1 VDENALKT
9 QIFTPG
15 HKYLLTSS
23 SAWIR
28 LVTQN
33 QSITLFYHSNWK
45 IVSPMPETFE
55 AKSSNSQL
63 HAINDALSDGQTD
76 LVKKMLQ
83 QLQPCD
89 VALLLESSRSRNRLE
104 IWQLIEPDLYSDVLE
119 ELSEDVRNGI
129 IDKMLPEKI
138 TDALEEMDTDDLVE
152 TLSSLPESVSQYLL
166 AAMDE
171 QDRQRAELGLSY
183 GEETAGFIMNTDTI
197 TLRSGISVDVIL
209 RYLRLKGDMP
219 ENTDTL
225 YVVNRNDKLLGGVA
239 LTQLITAARDTP
251 IDYLIKDSE
260 AIPVSMMDNEVASLF
275 ERYNWLSA
283 PVVNE
288 NNKLVGRITI
298 DDVVDII
305 REDAEH
311 SMMSMAGLDDEE
323 DTFAPVV
330 KSTQRRTLW
339 LGVNLF
345 TALMAAAVSDL
356 FEATLSQLAVLAI
369 LNTIVPSMGGVAGNQ
384 TLTLVI
390 RGMALG
396 HVSSANARWLIGK
409 ELAIGFLN
417 GVIWSVLIAT
427 VIALWKQDLMLG
439 AVIAFA
445 MMINMVAAG
454 LAGASLPLIMRKLKI
469 DPALAGSVI
478 LTTITDVVGIFA
490 FLGTATWLLI

>member
-1 VDENALKT
+1 
-9 QIFTPG
+9 
-15 HKYLLTSS
+15 
-23 SAWIR
+23 
-28 LVTQN
+28 
-33 QSITLFYHSNWK
+33 
-45 IVSPMPETFE
+45 MPKTFE

-63 HAINDALSDGQTD
+63 HAINDALGDGQTELAKD
-76 LVKKMLQ
+76 MLQ

-89 VALLLESSRSRNRLE
+89 VALLLESSRSRNRLN
-104 IWQLIEPDLYSDVLE
+104 IWQLIQPDLYSDVLE
-119 ELSEDVRNGI
+119 ELSDDVRNGI
-129 IDKMLPEKI
+129 IRNMLPEKVA
-138 TDALEEMDTDDLVE
+138 DALEEMDTDNLVD
-152 TLSSLPESVSQYLL
+152 TLRGLPQEVAKNLL

-171 QDRQRAELGLSY
+171 QDRSRAELGLSY
-183 GEETAGFIMNTDTI
+183 GDETAGFIMNTDAI
-197 TLRSGISVDVIL
+197 SLRQGINVDVIL

-219 ENTDTL
+219 EHTDTL
-225 YVVNRNDKLLGGVA
+225 YVVDRNDKLMGGVA
-239 LTQLITAARDTP
+239 LTRLITAAADTP
-251 IDYLIKDSE
+251 IESLIKDSE
-260 AIPVSMMDNEVASLF
+260 AIPADMMDNEVASLF

-283 PVVNE
+283 PVVDE
-288 NNKLVGRITI
+288 NNKLLGRITI

-330 KSTQRRTLW
+330 QSTQRRSIW
-339 LGVNLF
+339 LGVNLL
-345 TALMAAAVSDL
+345 TALMAAAVSDF
-356 FEATLSQLAVLAI
+356 FEATLNQLAVLAI

-396 HVSSANARWLIGK
+396 HVNSANARWLISK

-417 GVIWSVLIAT
+417 GVIWSVLIAS
-427 VIALWKQDLMLG
+427 VIAIWKQDLMLG

-445 MMINMVAAG
+445 MLINMVAAG
-454 LAGASLPLIMRKLKI
+454 LAGASLPIIMKKLKI

-490 FLGTATWLLI
+490 FLGTATWLLT

>member
-1 VDENALKT
+1 
-9 QIFTPG
+9 
-15 HKYLLTSS
+15 
-23 SAWIR
+23 
-28 LVTQN
+28 
-33 QSITLFYHSNWK
+33 
-45 IVSPMPETFE
+45 MPDTFE
-55 AKSSNSQL
+55 AKSSTSQL
-63 HAINDALSDGQTD
+63 HAINDALNNDQTS
-76 LVKKMLQ
+76 LATEMLQ
-83 QLQPCD
+83 RLQPCD
-89 VALLLESSRSRNRLE
+89 IALLLESSRSRTRLA
-104 IWQLIEPDLYSDVLE
+104 IWHLIEPELYSDVLE
-119 ELSEDVRNGI
+119 ELSDDVRNGI
-129 IDKMLPEKI
+129 INKMQPEKV
-138 TDALEEMDTDDLVE
+138 TDALEEMDTDDLVD
-152 TLSSLPESVSQYLL
+152 TLRGLPEEMAQDLL

-183 GEETAGFIMNTDTI
+183 GEETAGFIMNTDAI
-197 TLRSGISVDVIL
+197 TLRPEISVDVIL
-209 RYLRLKGDMP
+209 RYLRLRGEMP
-219 ENTDTL
+219 EHTDTL
-225 YVVNRNDKLLGGVA
+225 YVVDRNDKLMGGVS
-239 LTQLITAARDTP
+239 LTQLITAAPDTP
-251 IDYLIKDSE
+251 VESLIKNSE
-260 AIPVSMMDNEVASLF
+260 AIPANMMDNEVASLF

-283 PVVNE
+283 PVVDE
-288 NNKLVGRITI
+288 NNQLLGRITI

-330 KSTQRRTLW
+330 KSTQRRSIW

-396 HVSSANARWLIGK
+396 HVSSANARWLITK
-409 ELAIGFLN
+409 ELGIGFLN
-417 GVIWSVLIAT
+417 GIIWAVLIAS
-427 VIALWKQDLMLG
+427 VIAIWKQDFMLG

-445 MMINMVAAG
+445 MLINMIAAG

>member
-1 VDENALKT
+1 
-9 QIFTPG
+9 
-15 HKYLLTSS
+15 
-23 SAWIR
+23 
-28 LVTQN
+28 
-33 QSITLFYHSNWK
+33 
-45 IVSPMPETFE
+45 MPKTFE

-63 HAINDALSDGQTD
+63 HTINEALAGGQTN
-76 LVKKMLQ
+76 LAKEMLQ
-83 QLQPCD
+83 QLKPCD
-89 VALLLESSRSRNRLE
+89 VALLLESSRSRNRLN
-104 IWQLIEPDLYSDVLE
+104 IWQLIQPDLYSDVLE
-119 ELSEDVRNGI
+119 ELPDDVRNGI
-129 IDKMLPEKI
+129 IRKMLPEKVA
-138 TDALEEMDTDDLVE
+138 DALEEMDTDNLVD
-152 TLSSLPESVSQYLL
+152 TLRGLPQEVAQDLL

-171 QDRQRAELGLSY
+171 QDRSRAELGLSY
-183 GEETAGFIMNTDTI
+183 GEETAGFIMNTDAI
-197 TLRSGISVDVIL
+197 TLRPGINVDVIL
-209 RYLRLKGDMP
+209 RYLRLKGDIP
-219 ENTDTL
+219 EHTDTL
-225 YVVNRNDKLLGGVA
+225 YVVDRNDKLMGGVA
-239 LTQLITAARDTP
+239 LTRLITAAADTP
-251 IDYLIKDSE
+251 IESLIKNSE
-260 AIPVSMMDNEVASLF
+260 AIPADMMDNEVASLF

-283 PVVNE
+283 PVVDQ
-288 NNKLVGRITI
+288 NNQLLGRITI

-330 KSTQRRTLW
+330 KSTQRRSIW
-339 LGVNLF
+339 LGVNLL

-396 HVSSANARWLIGK
+396 HVNSANARWLISK
-409 ELAIGFLN
+409 ELGIGFLN
-417 GVIWSVLIAT
+417 GVIWSVLIAS
-427 VIALWKQDLMLG
+427 VIAIWKQDLMLG

-454 LAGASLPLIMRKLKI
+454 LAGASLPIIMKKLKI

-490 FLGTATWLLI
+490 FLGSATWLLI

>member
-1 VDENALKT
+1 
-9 QIFTPG
+9 
-15 HKYLLTSS
+15 
-23 SAWIR
+23 
-28 LVTQN
+28 
-33 QSITLFYHSNWK
+33 
-45 IVSPMPETFE
+45 MPDSFE
-55 AKSSNSQL
+55 AKSTKSQL
-63 HAINDALSDGQTD
+63 NAINDALAEGNTA
-76 LVKKMLQ
+76 LVMGLLQ
-83 QLQPCD
+83 ELKPCD
-89 VALLLESSRSRNRLE
+89 VALLLESSRTRSRLD
-104 IWQLIEPDLYSDVLE
+104 IWQLIQPDLYSDVLE

-129 IDKMLPEKI
+129 IDKMLPEI
-138 TDALEEMDTDDLVE
+138 VTDALEEMDTDDLVE
-152 TLSSLPESVSQYLL
+152 TLHSLPEAVSQDLL
-166 AAMDE
+166 SAMDE

-197 TLRSGISVDVIL
+197 TLRPKINVDVIL
-209 RYLRLKGDMP
+209 RYLRLKGDIP
-219 ENTDTL
+219 EHTDTL
-225 YVVNRNDKLLGGVA
+225 YVVDNENKLMGGVA
-239 LTQLITAARDTP
+239 ITQLITAAPDVP
-251 IDYLIKDSE
+251 VESLIKDSIS
-260 AIPVSMMDNEVASLF
+260 IPVDMEDGEVANLF
-275 ERYNWLSA
+275 ERYDWLSA
-283 PVVNE
+283 PVVDA
-288 NNKLVGRITI
+288 NNHLLGRITI

-345 TALMAAAVSDL
+345 TALMAAMVSDL
-356 FEATLSQLAVLAI
+356 FETTLSELAVLAI

-396 HVSSANARWLIGK
+396 HVTGSNARWLISK

-417 GVIWSVLIAT
+417 GVIWAVLIAS

-445 MMINMVAAG
+445 MMINMIAAG
-454 LAGASLPLIMRKLKI
+454 LAGATLPMVMKKLKI

-490 FLGTATWLLI
+490 FLGTATWLLL

>member
-1 VDENALKT
+1 
-9 QIFTPG
+9 
-15 HKYLLTSS
+15 
-23 SAWIR
+23 
-28 LVTQN
+28 
-33 QSITLFYHSNWK
+33 
-45 IVSPMPETFE
+45 MPNTFE
-55 AKSSNSQL
+55 AKSSNNQL
-63 HAINDALSDGQTD
+63 HDINEALGSGQTE
-76 LVKKMLQ
+76 LAKEMLH
-83 QLQPCD
+83 QLQPGD
-89 VALLLESSRSRNRLE
+89 LALLLESSRSRNRLD
-104 IWQLIEPDLYSDVLE
+104 IWQLISPDLYSDVLE
-119 ELSEDVRNGI
+119 ELSDDVRNGI
-129 IDKMLPEKI
+129 IRKMLPEKVA
-138 TDALEEMDTDDLVE
+138 DVLEEMDTDNLVD
-152 TLSSLPESVSQYLL
+152 TLRGLPENVAQELL
-166 AAMDE
+166 AAMEE
-171 QDRQRAELGLSY
+171 QDRMRAELGLSY
-183 GEETAGFIMNTDTI
+183 GDETAGFIMNTDAI
-197 TLRSGISVDVIL
+197 TLRPGINVDVIL

-219 ENTDTL
+219 EHTDTL
-225 YVVNRNDKLLGGVA
+225 YVVDRNDNLMGGVA
-239 LTQLITAARDTP
+239 LTRLITAAADTP
-251 IDYLIKDSE
+251 IESLIKNSE
-260 AIPVSMMDNEVASLF
+260 AIPADMMDNEVASLF

-283 PVVNE
+283 PVVDA
-288 NNKLVGRITI
+288 NNKLLGRITI

-330 KSTQRRTLW
+330 KSTQRRSIW

-345 TALMAAAVSDL
+345 TALMAAAVSDF

-396 HVSSANARWLIGK
+396 HVNSANARWLISK

-417 GVIWSVLIAT
+417 GVIWSVLIAS
-427 VIALWKQDLMLG
+427 VIAIWKQDLMLG

-445 MMINMVAAG
+445 MLINMVAAG
-454 LAGASLPLIMRKLKI
+454 LAGASLPIIMKRLKI

>member
-1 VDENALKT
+1 
-9 QIFTPG
+9 
-15 HKYLLTSS
+15 
-23 SAWIR
+23 
-28 LVTQN
+28 
-33 QSITLFYHSNWK
+33 
-45 IVSPMPETFE
+45 MPNTFE
-55 AKSSNSQL
+55 AKSSNNQL
-63 HAINDALSDGQTD
+63 HDINEALGSGQTE
-76 LVKKMLQ
+76 LAKEMLL
-83 QLQPCD
+83 QLQPGD
-89 VALLLESSRSRNRLE
+89 LALLLESSRSRNRLD
-104 IWQLIEPDLYSDVLE
+104 IWQLISPDLYSDVLE
-119 ELSEDVRNGI
+119 ELSDDVRNGI
-129 IDKMLPEKI
+129 IRTMLPEKVA
-138 TDALEEMDTDDLVE
+138 DALEEMDTDNLVD
-152 TLSSLPESVSQYLL
+152 TLRGLPQEVAQELL
-166 AAMDE
+166 AAMEE
-171 QDRQRAELGLSY
+171 QDRARAELGLSY
-183 GEETAGFIMNTDTI
+183 GDETAGFIMNTDAI
-197 TLRSGISVDVIL
+197 SLRPGINVDVIL

-219 ENTDTL
+219 EHTDTL
-225 YVVNRNDKLLGGVA
+225 YVVDRNDRLMGGVA
-239 LTQLITAARDTP
+239 LTRLITAAADAP
-251 IDYLIKDSE
+251 IESLIKDSE
-260 AIPVSMMDNEVASLF
+260 AIPADMMDNEVASLF

-283 PVVNE
+283 PVVDE
-288 NNKLVGRITI
+288 NNKLLGRITI

-330 KSTQRRTLW
+330 KSTQRRSIW
-339 LGVNLF
+339 LGVNLL
-345 TALMAAAVSDL
+345 TALMAAAVSDM

-396 HVSSANARWLIGK
+396 HVSSANARWLISK

-417 GVIWSVLIAT
+417 GVIWSVLIAS
-427 VIALWKQDLMLG
+427 VIAIWKQDLMLG

-454 LAGASLPLIMRKLKI
+454 LAGASLPIIMKKLKI

>member
-1 VDENALKT
+1 
-9 QIFTPG
+9 
-15 HKYLLTSS
+15 
-23 SAWIR
+23 
-28 LVTQN
+28 
-33 QSITLFYHSNWK
+33 
-45 IVSPMPETFE
+45 MPNTFE
-55 AKSSNSQL
+55 AKSSNNQL
-63 HAINDALSDGQTD
+63 HDINEALGSGQTELAKD
-76 LVKKMLQ
+76 MLH
-83 QLQPCD
+83 QLQPGD
-89 VALLLESSRSRNRLE
+89 LALLLESSRSRNRLD
-104 IWQLIEPDLYSDVLE
+104 IWQLITPDLYSDVLE
-119 ELSEDVRNGI
+119 ELSDDVRNGI
-129 IDKMLPEKI
+129 IRKMLPEKVA
-138 TDALEEMDTDDLVE
+138 DALEEMDTDNLVD
-152 TLSSLPESVSQYLL
+152 TLRGLPQEVAQELL
-166 AAMDE
+166 AAMEE
-171 QDRQRAELGLSY
+171 QDRVRAELGLSY
-183 GEETAGFIMNTDTI
+183 GDETAGFIMNTDAI
-197 TLRSGISVDVIL
+197 SLRPGINVDVIL

-219 ENTDTL
+219 EHTDTL
-225 YVVNRNDKLLGGVA
+225 YVVDRNDRLMGGVA
-239 LTQLITAARDTP
+239 LTRLITAAADTP
-251 IDYLIKDSE
+251 IESLIKDSE
-260 AIPVSMMDNEVASLF
+260 AIPADMMDNEVASLF

-283 PVVNE
+283 PVVDE
-288 NNKLVGRITI
+288 NNKLLGRITI

-330 KSTQRRTLW
+330 KSTQRRSIW
-339 LGVNLF
+339 LGVNLL

-396 HVSSANARWLIGK
+396 HVNSANARWLISK

-417 GVIWSVLIAT
+417 GVIWSVLIAS
-427 VIALWKQDLMLG
+427 VIAIWKQDLMLG

-445 MMINMVAAG
+445 MLINMVAAG
-454 LAGASLPLIMRKLKI
+454 LAGASLPIIMKRLKI

>member
-1 VDENALKT
+1 
-9 QIFTPG
+9 
-15 HKYLLTSS
+15 
-23 SAWIR
+23 
-28 LVTQN
+28 
-33 QSITLFYHSNWK
+33 
-45 IVSPMPETFE
+45 MPNTFE
-55 AKSSNSQL
+55 AKSSNNQL
-63 HAINDALSDGQTD
+63 HDINEALGSGQTE
-76 LVKKMLQ
+76 LAKEMLH

-89 VALLLESSRSRNRLE
+89 VALLLESSRSRNRLD
-104 IWQLIEPDLYSDVLE
+104 IWQLIQPDLYSDVLE
-119 ELSEDVRNGI
+119 ELSDDVRNGI
-129 IDKMLPEKI
+129 IRKMLPGKVA
-138 TDALEEMDTDDLVE
+138 DALEEMDTDNLVD
-152 TLSSLPESVSQYLL
+152 TLRGLPQEVAKNLL

-171 QDRQRAELGLSY
+171 QDRSRAELGLSY
-183 GEETAGFIMNTDTI
+183 GDETAGFIMNTDAI
-197 TLRSGISVDVIL
+197 SLRQGINVDVIL

-219 ENTDTL
+219 EHTDTL
-225 YVVNRNDKLLGGVA
+225 YVVDRNDKLMGGVA
-239 LTQLITAARDTP
+239 LTRLITAAADTP
-251 IDYLIKDSE
+251 IESLIKNSE
-260 AIPVSMMDNEVASLF
+260 AIPANMMDNEVASLF

-283 PVVNE
+283 PVVDE
-288 NNKLVGRITI
+288 DNKLLGRITI

-330 KSTQRRTLW
+330 KSTQRRSIW
-339 LGVNLF
+339 LGVNLL

-396 HVSSANARWLIGK
+396 HVNSANARWLISK

-417 GVIWSVLIAT
+417 GVIWSVLIAS
-427 VIALWKQDLMLG
+427 VIAIWKQDLMLG

-445 MMINMVAAG
+445 MLINMIAAG
-454 LAGASLPLIMRKLKI
+454 LAGASLPIIMKKLKI

-490 FLGTATWLLI
+490 FLGSATWLLI